1 MGDFLDHLLLKAQS
15 GRFEM
20 PLFGPQSVDPKII
33 FSVLGGITLAL
44 SIGIYCTYRYQQWR
58 NFQAFVTE
66 MQQLGLNPD
75 QEGTF
80 GDLVKRH
87 KMKDPVQ
94 ILYSLRMF
102 DEMAALEIDR
112 VLGTPGSLSAKQEF
126 VDTLYEIRHI
136 TYMSDVEETED
147 GQLSESTAS

>member
-58 NFQAFVTE
+58 NFQNQSARLC
-66 MQQLGLNPD
+66 M
-75 QEGTF
+75 
-80 GDLVKRH
+80 R
-87 KMKDPVQ
+87 
-94 ILYSLRMF
+94 
-102 DEMAALEIDR
+102 
-112 VLGTPGSLSAKQEF
+112 TPSCRSLSMLAMF
-126 VDTLYEIRHI
+126 F
-136 TYMSDVEETED
+136 
-147 GQLSESTAS
+147 